1 MQGFTQALGAAHQG
15 SVLFSIALALLL
27 VQTSQLERAVA
38 LYRIPGELGP
48 QTPHTLN
55 DARALAALL
64 RERGEDA
71 DAAAVERN
79 FSL

>member
-1 MQGFTQALGAAHQG
+1 MQGYTQAFGAAHQG

-27 VQTSQLERAVA
+27 VQTRQHELAAA
-38 LYRIPGELGP
+38 LYRILGELGP
-48 QTPHTLN
+48 QAPHTLK

-64 RERGEDA
+64 RERGKDA
-71 DAAAVERN
+71 DAAAVERS